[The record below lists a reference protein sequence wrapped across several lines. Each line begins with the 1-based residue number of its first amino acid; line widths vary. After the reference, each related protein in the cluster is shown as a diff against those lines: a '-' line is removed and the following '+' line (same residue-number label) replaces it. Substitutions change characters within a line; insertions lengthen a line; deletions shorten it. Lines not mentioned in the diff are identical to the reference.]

1 MDCNPITEKDLFDDK
16 VGILDIRAKLNN
28 NINCNIEMQV
38 VDRKDI
44 EKRLL
49 FYWSKMYT
57 KSIKSSEKYEN
68 LERSIIILITDYN
81 LDNLKKI
88 PDYLTKWNIREEKYP
103 HLILTDAI
111 EIYIIETR
119 KAKEM
124 LLKDNQ
130 TLNQWLQ
137 FINNPKAVSSME
149 NKEIKKAKKVLEDIS
164 QNEKERY
171 LTELREKYI
180 MDQHA
185 IEAHGFDKGLEQ
197 GISQGIA
204 QEKIEIAKK
213 MKNKGSKIDEI
224 IELTG
229 LTEEEINKI

>member
-1 MDCNPITEKDLFDDK
+1 
-16 VGILDIRAKLNN
+16 
-28 NINCNIEMQV
+28 
-38 VDRKDI
+38 
-44 EKRLL
+44 
-49 FYWSKMYT
+49 MYT

>member
-1 MDCNPITEKDLFDDK
+1 
-16 VGILDIRAKLNN
+16 
-28 NINCNIEMQV
+28 MQV

-197 GISQGIA
+197 GISQGITQGIAQGIA

>member
-1 MDCNPITEKDLFDDK
+1 
-16 VGILDIRAKLNN
+16 
-28 NINCNIEMQV
+28 MQV